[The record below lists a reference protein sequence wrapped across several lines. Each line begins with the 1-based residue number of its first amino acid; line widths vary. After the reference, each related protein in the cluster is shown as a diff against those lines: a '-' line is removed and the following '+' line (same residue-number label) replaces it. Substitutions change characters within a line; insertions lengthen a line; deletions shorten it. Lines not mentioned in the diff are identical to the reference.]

1 MLLGEDF
8 PVVVSSWGD
17 VPGSNNKIIIELQA
31 IIDAKKTKYRV
42 LCTVSH
48 GYVSQTLDPKL

>member
-8 PVVVSSWGD
+8 HVVVSSCGD
-17 VPGSNNKIIIELQA
+17 VSGSNSKISIELQTM
-31 IIDAKKTKYRV
+31 IDAKKTKYRV

-48 GYVSQTLDPKL
+48 GYVSQTLHPKL